1 MVKDANSLVEELVS
15 VFLEANMEHL
25 NVLMTYTENVIHDNN
40 LKIVQM
46 LENHNVNQTIIQ
58 ELKTCLKI

>member
-1 MVKDANSLVEELVS
+1 MVKDANRLVEELVP

-46 LENHNVNQTIIQ
+46 LENHNVNPNVIQ
-58 ELKTCLKI
+58 ELKSCLKI

>member
-1 MVKDANSLVEELVS
+1 MVKDANSLVEELVP

-46 LENHNVNQTIIQ
+46 LENHNVNPNVIQ
-58 ELKTCLKI
+58 ELKSCLKI